1 MNNYEG
7 IFILKP
13 DIKEEDLKTAYKAI
27 GELVTK
33 NGGNVKKEDVWGKR
47 PLSYPINKCK
57 EAHYYKL
64 DFEAPSE
71 AIAKLEGSCKMATEI
86 LRIMITRR

>member
-7 IFILKP
+7 IFILRP
-13 DIKEEDLKTAYKAI
+13 DIKEDDLKAAYKTIAD
-27 GELVTK
+27 LAVK
-33 NGGNVKKEDVWGKR
+33 NGGSVKKEDPWGKR
-47 PLSYPINKCK
+47 PLSYPIDKVK

-71 AIAKLEGSCKMATEI
+71 AIAKIEAACKLNAEI
-86 LRIMITRR
+86 LRVMITRR